1 MLGLSLLTGGA
12 SAVSSLFGGGGARAP
27 RMNNEQKDLLRSQAE
42 LNRAMAERISGGSNQ
57 CNQAQQ
63 GCFGRRCQQGQQCGR
78 IGNQGMNGAGNGFGP
93 GPMQQM
99 MGGFGQM
106 MDMMSGF
113 GGGGFGGNNC
123 GFPGFNNF
131 GGGFPGGAMGNQ
143 QGINFNFF

>member
-1 MLGLSLLTGGA
+1 MALGLTFLQGGA

-27 RMNNEQKDLLRSQAE
+27 RMNAEQKDLLRSQAE

-57 CNQAQQ
+57 CNRAQQ
-63 GCFGRRCQQGQQCGR
+63 GLFGNPCGQGHQCGR
-78 IGNQGMNGAGNGFGP
+78 IGQCGMNGARNGFGA
-93 GPMQQM
+93 GPMQQI

-106 MDMMSGF
+106 MDMMSGM
-113 GGGGFGGNNC
+113 GGMG